1 MLYISETLCLC
12 QEDGPVNS
20 GHALLLVA
28 IRWGTDY
35 RKRTIHVAIEPDRT
49 IRCQKETVV
58 FDSSRS
64 AGHLVSRAQRL
75 FAKESDQ
82 RLKPLGLSSGYIPVI
97 LSLAAEPVLTQKA
110 LVQRAAIEQPTMA
123 ATLARMERD
132 GLVERRA
139 DRKDARTSLFRL
151 TRLAKSTL
159 PQFFEQLD
167 EGNAVALA
175 GLTVGEREQLLN
187 LLTNVIRNLGGE
199 LPESSPLR

>member
-1 MLYISETLCLC
+1 M
-12 QEDGPVNS
+12 
-20 GHALLLVA
+20 
-28 IRWGTDY
+28 
-35 RKRTIHVAIEPDRT
+35 
-49 IRCQKETVV
+49 

-75 FAKESDQ
+75 FAKESDR

-97 LSLAAEPVLTQKA
+97 LSLAVEPVLTQKA

-123 ATLARMERD
+123 ATLLRMERD

-139 DRKDARTSLFRL
+139 DRTDARTTLFRL
-151 TRLAKSTL
+151 TRLAKSKL

-175 GLTVGEREQLLN
+175 DLSAEERKQLLN
-187 LLTNVIRNLGGE
+187 ILTKVIHNLGGT
-199 LPESSPLR
+199 LPRKVALR